1 MCSVYDATSS
11 RALGDMVALGE
22 GLQRK
27 NDVTINVITVETV
40 PLHVKAIFG
49 SDRGQLSF
57 EQREIL
63 EGSSVQN
70 G

>member
-1 MCSVYDATSS
+1 
-11 RALGDMVALGE
+11 MVALGE

-27 NDVTINVITVETV
+27 NDVTTNVIAVETV